1 MIQYNN
7 NLRNVKKEMNKLDE
21 ENDLYDIKQEL
32 NEKIILM
39 ILKIYFLWK
48 KMNEILIR
56 NYAGYILM
64 GPQITRKEMK
74 IPKK

>member
-39 ILKIYFLWK
+39 ILKIYFL
-48 KMNEILIR
+48 
-56 NYAGYILM
+56 
-64 GPQITRKEMK
+64 
-74 IPKK
+74 

>member
-48 KMNEILIR
+48 KMN
-56 NYAGYILM
+56 
-64 GPQITRKEMK
+64 
-74 IPKK
+74 

>member
-7 NLRNVKKEMNKLDE
+7 KLRNVKKEMNKLDE

-39 ILKIYFLWK
+39 ILKIYFL
-48 KMNEILIR
+48 
-56 NYAGYILM
+56 
-64 GPQITRKEMK
+64 
-74 IPKK
+74 